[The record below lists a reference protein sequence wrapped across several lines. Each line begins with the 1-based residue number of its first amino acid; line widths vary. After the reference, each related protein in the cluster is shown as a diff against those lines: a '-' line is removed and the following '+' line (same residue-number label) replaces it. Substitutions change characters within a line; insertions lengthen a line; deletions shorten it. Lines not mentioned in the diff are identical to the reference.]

1 MLTSK
6 TNILIIYHDEES
18 AQLALLKKK
27 LENDDRDI
35 RDLSINCQT
44 LNDDKNRGQIKKQ
57 LRKDIEWAGVIILI
71 ISPSNTENYDCVDS
85 EIRYA
90 RQLKNKRIIGIW
102 KPQHYNMPAVVEDYA
117 DALVNWD
124 DKKIN
129 DTIINEQD
137 IWTDPDG
144 HEAPVHSIK
153 RIQC

>member
-18 AQLALLKKK
+18 AQLDLLKKK
-27 LENDDRDI
+27 LENDDKDI

-44 LNDDKNRGQIKKQ
+44 LNDDKSRGQIKKQ
-57 LRKDIEWAGVIILI
+57 LRKDIEWADVIILI

-102 KPQHYNMPAVVEDYA
+102 KPHYYNMPAVVEDYA

-129 DTIINEQD
+129 DAINGQD
-137 IWTDPDG
+137 TWTEPDG